1 MYYKKMEPLS
11 KKSNKASGK
20 STATENT
27 ELTQRENS
35 VVTQRENSVVTQR
48 ENSVVTQREN
58 TGVTLWENTGVT
70 QRENTGM
77 TQRENTGVT
86 QRENLNDI
94 AEGTSVKQGINCS
107 RWDSDIYLNIF
118 PLLNPLLIASDLN
131 PKSASWHCF

>member
-27 ELTQRENS
+27 EL
-35 VVTQRENSVVTQR
+35 TQRENSVVTQR